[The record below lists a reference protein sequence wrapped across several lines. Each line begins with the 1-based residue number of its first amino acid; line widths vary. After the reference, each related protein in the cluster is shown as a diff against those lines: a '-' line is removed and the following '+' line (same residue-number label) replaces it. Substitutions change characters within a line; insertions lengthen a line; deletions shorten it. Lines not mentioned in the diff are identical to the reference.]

1 MNSAT
6 LHQRA
11 KELAPRPGPCTL
23 RGAAAPVAG
32 ILLAIALHRAA
43 APLLDALFDRSG
55 DYGSRILID
64 IGINIILAV
73 SLTMVNGFTG
83 QFSIGHAGFMAVG
96 AYTGAAIVYYGS
108 LRLWGSAALHGGF
121 ISVINPAH
129 LPPLYRHLPVDWGD
143 LLFLG
148 ACLAGGLAA
157 AVVGLAVGLPSLRL
171 RGDYLAIVTLG
182 FGEIARILLQQ
193 THDVL
198 SDPAAIRATPW
209 WQCATHC
216 GGPLGFSDLPPYTT
230 LFWVFLCA
238 TATLLAA
245 YRLKISTF
253 GRAFLSI
260 RENPIAADA
269 VGIPTTRFKVAAF
282 VISAFFAGIAGV
294 LFAHK
299 QGTLLTPA
307 DAGFQRSFDI
317 VIMVVLGGMGSV
329 SGAAIAAILLTVLPE
344 LLRAPPHLYP
354 LALVAIAV
362 LFVVRG
368 RRGLRAALGIALAA
382 GLWEAAKLLADRAG
396 INLAD
401 YRMVIY
407 ALCLILIMIL
417 RPRGLFGLHEL
428 WDLPFR
434 RPRPGTQPPQA
445 GGPA

>member
-1 MNSAT
+1 
-6 LHQRA
+6 
-11 KELAPRPGPCTL
+11 
-23 RGAAAPVAG
+23 
-32 ILLAIALHRAA
+32 
-43 APLLDALFDRSG
+43 
-55 DYGSRILID
+55 
-64 IGINIILAV
+64 
-73 SLTMVNGFTG
+73 
-83 QFSIGHAGFMAVG
+83 
-96 AYTGAAIVYYGS
+96 
-108 LRLWGSAALHGGF
+108 
-121 ISVINPAH
+121 
-129 LPPLYRHLPVDWGD
+129 
-143 LLFLG
+143 
-148 ACLAGGLAA
+148 LAA
-157 AVVGLAVGLPSLRL
+157 AVIGFAVGLPSLRL

-193 THDVL
+193 TSDVL
-198 SDPAAIRATPW
+198 PDPAAIAATPW
-209 WQCATHC
+209 WQLPTHC

-230 LFWVFLCA
+230 LFWTFFFA

-245 YRLKISTF
+245 YRLKVSTF

-317 VIMVVLGGMGSV
+317 VIMVVIGGMGSV
-329 SGAAIAAILLTVLPE
+329 SGAAIAAILLTLLPE

-354 LALVAIAV
+354 LAIAAI
-362 LFVVRG
+362 VVILIWRR
-368 RRGLRAALGIALAA
+368 RRGLRLAVTIAIAGAA
-382 GLWEAAKLLADRAG
+382 WEGAKLLADICN

-417 RPRGLFGLHEL
+417 RPRGLLGLHEL
-428 WDLPFR
+428 WDFRLR
-434 RPRPGTQPPQA
+434 RPRPKGDTA
-445 GGPA
+445 